1 MFCPPKN
8 LEDCFFLWF
17 FLISGHPDIKRFE
30 IDEIDEK
37 VGRRSDGPVETSE
50 ASVAAETA

>member
-1 MFCPPKN
+1 METAGEKMCIDA
-8 LEDCFFLWF
+8 EG
-17 FLISGHPDIKRFE
+17 LIV
-30 IDEIDEK
+30 IDEK